1 MADFVPIGT
10 ILAVLS
16 NQIIKTAHA
25 AKDVVFEK
33 ESFKVLSKHLLE
45 IEPVLIE
52 LQSQQLNDSPA
63 ARQALESLESDVK
76 KANNL
81 VEKYKNRARFYLLL
95 KCRHIVTEVQD
106 VTREI
111 GNSLASLSLANVE
124 VLSGISDKVHKLQNE
139 MQRAEF
145 EAARSRLQI
154 VDKLKQG
161 ISDQSYDKEFANDM
175 LKEIARAVGVPVEPT
190 EISKELAGFKKEKEE
205 AENRKERAE
214 VLFLEQVIE
223 LLSRADAAR
232 DYEEV
237 KSQYLQ
243 RLKGIER
250 YDPKEEC
257 IKPFKPFFCCITG
270 NVMVDPVSL
279 CTGTACERAALEN
292 WFGRGEK
299 TDPETGEA
307 LEDFSYRSNIQ
318 LRQSIQEWRELDYC
332 VRIRSCKG
340 KLESGVD
347 SSIEEALDQMRELV
361 EENVINKDWVSIG
374 GLSDVAVGM
383 IGSGVSEDVKR
394 RLLVTLKDIVD
405 GHARNKDI
413 FVENQGIEKIVQ
425 CLVMDSSISK
435 AAVELLY
442 KVLLDRSGWNTPY
455 CRMLSQ
461 QPDAIPGL
469 VSLLKKSV
477 NETSAKIAEEI
488 LVKLCEVDENI
499 IQAAKVNWF
508 RPLIDKVIQGSV
520 PVRISLVRELV
531 SLELGEDK
539 IELLGEEGIIP
550 QLLEMASGNIES
562 KEVSLQAL
570 VKLSTS
576 PRNKHLIA
584 SANGVPLILTILSS
598 SSHKLVII
606 IAKCAEILAN
616 LSSNGDGTE
625 FLVDESGNQHELE
638 PVITCLLSFQ
648 QNLNSLDIVRK
659 PALRALL
666 GICRS
671 EANLVKSAV
680 LSASGVS
687 VILALLDDSNH
698 EIRELAINLLF
709 LFSQH
714 DPEGVVEYLLKP
726 RRLEALVGFLENC
739 DKGDVQ
745 MAAAGLLANLPK
757 SETSLTEKLIELGG
771 LKAIMDII
779 KSGTIES
786 KENALTALFRFTDP
800 TNLESQRIVV
810 ELGAYNLLSG
820 LLRSES
826 VTASARAAALL
837 GDLSMRSQELSLM
850 NRKCSNWLCCL
861 RARLAVCPAHGGTCS
876 VSTTFCLLKGGVL
889 PDLVRLLQGKVHAT
903 AYEAI
908 QTLSTLVQEDSPQ
921 RGANVLH
928 EYGAIG
934 PTIEVLRWGSK
945 SLRGEALGLLDKVF
959 VSREMVELY
968 GLMARAPLTQLTG
981 RSIYEDGHLQ
991 RKATKVLL
999 LIERCSR
1006 SSRSLVAGLHD

>member
-1 MADFVPIGT
+1 MAEFVPIGT

-16 NQIIKTAHA
+16 NQIMKTAHA

-33 ESFKVLSKHLLE
+33 ESFKVLSKHLLD
-45 IEPVLIE
+45 IEPVLTE

-81 VEKYKNRARFYLLL
+81 VEKYKNRARFYLLF
-95 KCRHIVTEVQD
+95 KCRHIVNEIQD

-145 EAARSRLQI
+145 ESARSRLQI

-161 ISDQSYDKEFANDM
+161 ISEQSYDKEFANDM

-190 EISKELAGFKKEKEE
+190 EISKELSGIKREKEE

-223 LLSRADAAR
+223 LLSRADADK

-243 RLKGIER
+243 RLKIIER
-250 YDPKEEC
+250 YDPKEER
-257 IKPFKPFFCCITG
+257 IEPFKAFFCCITG

-279 CTGTACERAALEN
+279 CTGTACERAALED

-318 LRQSIQEWRELDYC
+318 LRQSIQEWRELNYC
-332 VRIRSCKG
+332 VRIRSCKA
-340 KLESGVD
+340 KLVSGVD
-347 SSIEEALDQMRELV
+347 SSIQEALDRMRELV
-361 EENVINKDWVSIG
+361 GENVVNKDWVSIG

-383 IGSGVSEDVKR
+383 IGSGVSEDVKM

-413 FVENQGIEKIVQ
+413 FVENQGIEKIVP

-442 KVLLDRSGWNTPY
+442 EVLLNRSGWNAPY

-461 QPDAIPGL
+461 QPNAIPLL

-477 NETSAKIAEEI
+477 DVTSTKITEEI
-488 LVKLCEVDENI
+488 LVKLCEVDENVI
-499 IQAAKVNWF
+499 LAAKVNWF
-508 RPLIDKVIQGSV
+508 RPLIDKMIQGSE

-531 SLELGEDK
+531 RLDLDEEK

-550 QLLEMASGNIES
+550 QLLEMASEKIES

-576 PRNKHLIA
+576 HSNKRLIA
-584 SANGVPLILTILSS
+584 SANGVPLILTLLS
-598 SSHKLVII
+598 SSHKLIII

-616 LSSNGDGTE
+616 LSSDGDGTK
-625 FLVDESGNQHELE
+625 FLVNESGNQLKLE
-638 PVITCLLSFQ
+638 PVITCLLGFQ
-648 QNLNSLDIVRK
+648 QNFKSSDIVRK
-659 PALRALL
+659 PALHALL

-687 VILALLDDSNH
+687 VILSLLDDSNH

-726 RRLEALVGFLENC
+726 RRLEALVGFLENS

-757 SETSLTEKLIELGG
+757 SETSLTMKLIELGG
-771 LKAIMDII
+771 LKAIIDII

-786 KENALTALFRFTDP
+786 KENALSALFRFTDP
-800 TNLESQRIVV
+800 TNLESQRMVV
-810 ELGAYNLLSG
+810 ELGAYDFLAA
-820 LLRSES
+820 LLRPEMDS

-850 NRKCSNWLCCL
+850 NRKHRKWLCCL
-861 RARLAVCPAHGGTCS
+861 SSHLPVCEAHGGTCS
-876 VSTTFCLLKGGVL
+876 VSTTFCLLEGDVL
-889 PDLVRLLQGKVHAT
+889 PNLVELLHGKVHAT

-921 RGANVLH
+921 KGANVLH

-934 PTIEVLRWGSK
+934 PTIEVLRWGSE

-968 GLMARAPLTQLTG
+968 GLTARGPLTQLTG
-981 RSIYEDGHLQ
+981 RSIFEDGHLQ

-999 LIERCSR
+999 LIERYSR
-1006 SSRSLVAGLHD
+1006 SSEVSVIT